1 MMRQSLPVFL
11 LLCLGGV
18 VLIAF
23 DWPLDKIV
31 LTATFGEQ
39 RGDHSHAG
47 IDLVGGEHPIFP
59 ISPGELVFSYRE
71 GEDYSSLPVGLGNF
85 IVLQHQGGIRS
96 LYAHLAEGSLQPT
109 RRLYDRSQPL
119 GVVGSSGY
127 SSGKHLHLTIIDTE
141 MNTLINPLLLL
152 PPLFDGQAPVI
163 KDVSIRIGQDL
174 IGLKDRM
181 TVGRAEVEVFATIY
195 DLREDISFL
204 WKLAPYKVFLSQ
216 DGREI
221 SNFTFDSLISR
232 QMANKGLGVRQLVLI
247 NTEREFSSL
256 YESPWLLRLG
266 TINLVPGET
275 ALTVFASDFA
285 GNESSKEY
293 ALTVL
298 E

>member
-1 MMRQSLPVFL
+1 MMRRSLPVFL
-11 LLCLGGV
+11 LICLGGV
-18 VLIAF
+18 VLFAF
-23 DWPLDKIV
+23 DWPLEQIV
-31 LTATFGEQ
+31 MTSTFGEH
-39 RGDHSHAG
+39 RGDHFHAG
-47 IDLVGGEHPIFP
+47 IDLGGGEQSIFP

-71 GEDYSSLPVGLGNF
+71 GEDFSSLPVGLGNF

-96 LYAHLAEGSLQPT
+96 LYAHLAEGSLDPT

-141 MNTLINPLLLL
+141 MDTIINPLLLL
-152 PPLFDGQAPVI
+152 PPLLDAQAPVI
-163 KDVSIRIGQDL
+163 KDVSIRAGQDL
-174 IGLKDRM
+174 IGLEDGM
-181 TVGRAEVEVFATIY
+181 TVNRAEVEVFATIY

-221 SNFTFDSLISR
+221 SNLIFDSLVSI
-232 QMANKGLGVRQLVLI
+232 QTAGQGLGARQLVLI
-247 NTEREFSSL
+247 NTEREFSRL
-256 YESPWLLRLG
+256 YEAPWLLRLG
-266 TINLVPGET
+266 KINLVPGET
-275 ALTVFASDFA
+275 ALTVFAADFA

>member
-39 RGDHSHAG
+39 RGDHFHAG
-47 IDLVGGEHPIFP
+47 IDLGGGEQPIFP

-181 TVGRAEVEVFATIY
+181 TVGRAEVEVFAAIY

>member
-1 MMRQSLPVFL
+1 MRRLLPVFL
-11 LLCLGGV
+11 LICLGVGV
-18 VLIAF
+18 LFAF
-23 DWPLDKIV
+23 DWPLEQIV
-31 LTATFGEQ
+31 LTSTFGEH
-39 RGDHSHAG
+39 RGDHFHAG
-47 IDLVGGEHPIFP
+47 IDLGGGEQPIFP
-59 ISPGELVFSYRE
+59 ISPGELVFSYQE

-96 LYAHLAEGSLQPT
+96 LYAHLAAESLDPT
-109 RRLYDRSQPL
+109 RRLYDRSRPL

-141 MNTLINPLLLL
+141 MDTIINPLLLL
-152 PPLFDGQAPVI
+152 PPLPDGQPPLI
-163 KDVSIRIGQDL
+163 KDVSIRTGQEL
-174 IGLKDRM
+174 IGLEDGM
-181 TVGRAEVEVFATIY
+181 TVNRAEVEVFATIY

-204 WKLAPYKVFLSQ
+204 WRLAPYKVFLSQ

-221 SNFTFDSLISR
+221 SNFTFDSLLGSR
-232 QMANKGLGVRQLVLI
+232 TAGPGSGARRLVLT
-247 NTEREFSSL
+247 NTEREFSGL

-266 TINLVPGET
+266 TINLIPGET